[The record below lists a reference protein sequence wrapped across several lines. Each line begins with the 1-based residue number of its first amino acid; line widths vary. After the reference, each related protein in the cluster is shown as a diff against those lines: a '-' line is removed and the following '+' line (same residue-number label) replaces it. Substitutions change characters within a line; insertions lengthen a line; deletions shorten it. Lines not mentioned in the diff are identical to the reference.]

1 MRTLSEQVGD
11 AAGLLGLLLAL
22 DTLFTAEQGRRLDE
36 ERARQGGPRHSRLA
50 TIRRITIGLAVV
62 TAASVALLLPL
73 VVDVLKSLGDDA
85 WEPVLGVFALTW
97 LLLLGL
103 LAWQAVL
110 AVRSSRTAGT

>member
-22 DTLFTAEQGRRLDE
+22 NTLFTAEQGRRLDE
-36 ERARQGGPRHSRLA
+36 ERTRQGGPRHGRLA
-50 TIRRITIGLAVV
+50 TIRNITIGLAVV
-62 TAASVALLLPL
+62 TAASVAMLLPL
-73 VVDVLKSLGDDA
+73 VVDVLESVGDDA

-103 LAWQAVL
+103 LAWQIWL
-110 AVRSSRTAGT
+110 AVRSSRRVGS